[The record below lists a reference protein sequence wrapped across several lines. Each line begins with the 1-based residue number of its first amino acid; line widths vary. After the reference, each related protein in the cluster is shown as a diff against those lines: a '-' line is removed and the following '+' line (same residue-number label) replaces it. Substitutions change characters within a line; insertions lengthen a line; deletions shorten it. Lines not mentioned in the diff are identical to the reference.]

1 MGMTSSTTAFSP
13 DLKMLLLVPLM
24 PTLHPLYSSSALIT
38 LLVYSDAKNCG
49 DIDPGDWPEAG
60 LSSAVPSIP
69 EDDPFGDCGA
79 GCCRDCCCC
88 GAGLHVRSTTF
99 LVPPPVVVLI
109 PVAACKEP
117 LDWQF
122 ARRNMRR
129 P

>member
-1 MGMTSSTTAFSP
+1 MI
-13 DLKMLLLVPLM
+13 LLGIAELAV
-24 PTLHPLYSSSALIT
+24 
-38 LLVYSDAKNCG
+38 
-49 DIDPGDWPEAG
+49 AG
-60 LSSAVPSIP
+60 IAVVAVP
-69 EDDPFGDCGA
+69 
-79 GCCRDCCCC
+79 
-88 GAGLHVRSTTF
+88 GLHVRSNTF